1 MDDMAHQLTEG
12 TWDLRGMSP
21 ILVHMPDGDVWTKHE
36 AWGPDREPVLTQ
48 ALVSIPG
55 DGYTTNAA
63 HRFNVDDAPQ
73 LDL

>member
-1 MDDMAHQLTEG
+1 MH
-12 TWDLRGMSP
+12 
-21 ILVHMPDGDVWTKHE
+21 LVITP
-36 AWGPDREPVLTQ
+36 PVTGAGIARQAVVKSGAQ